1 MAIARILPRR
11 QMNQEQLKA
20 ILIFDIDGVIRDV
33 GNSYRRAIADTVEEF
48 TGGAW
53 RPTME
58 DLDNLKSEGIW
69 NNDWEASQELAYRYF
84 EAMDQSRESVE
95 LNYEHIVEFFQERYR
110 GKHPE
115 LFDGYIANEPL
126 LVSASYFQHLSNNQ
140 VGYGFFSGATR
151 GSAEFVI
158 KQRLKLD
165 NPVLVAMEDAP
176 SKPDPQGMFDAIAQ
190 IETKTSNVP
199 AFYLG
204 DTVAD
209 MHTVVKAREAKVER
223 NWIAIGILPP
233 HVQTSETRQADY
245 AQKLMAAGAEIVLSN
260 IEKLDLQLINE
271 LIKDS

>member
-1 MAIARILPRR
+1 
-11 QMNQEQLKA
+11 MNKEQLSA
-20 ILIFDIDGVIRDV
+20 IIIFDIDGVIRDV
-33 GNSYRRAIADTVEEF
+33 GNSYRKAIADTVEEF

-84 EAMDQSRESVE
+84 EALDRSRESVE
-95 LNYEHIVEFFQERYR
+95 LNYERIVEFFQERYR

-115 LFDGYIANEPL
+115 LFDGYISDEPL
-126 LVSASYFQHLSNNQ
+126 LVSPNYFQQLNNNQ
-140 VGYGFFSGATR
+140 IGYGFFSGATR

-176 SKPDPQGMFDAIAQ
+176 SKPDPTGMFDVIAQ
-190 IETKTSNVP
+190 IESNPSIVP

-209 MHTVVKAREAKVER
+209 MYTIAKAKEIRTER
-223 NWIAIGILPP
+223 NWIGIGILPP

-245 AQKLMAAGAEIVLSN
+245 AQKLMSAGAEIVLSN
-260 IEKLDLQLINE
+260 VEKLDLQLIDE
-271 LIKDS
+271 LIS

>member
-1 MAIARILPRR
+1 MK
-11 QMNQEQLKA
+11 KA
-20 ILIFDIDGVIRDV
+20 IVIFDIDGVIRDV
-33 GNSYRRAIADTVEEF
+33 GNSYRRAIADTVEHF

-69 NNDWEASQELAYRYF
+69 NNDWSASQELVYRYF
-84 EAMDQSRESVE
+84 EAQDKTRQEIG
-95 LNYEHIVEFFQERYR
+95 LDYDCIVEFFQERYR

-115 LFDGYIANEPL
+115 LFDGYIADEPL
-126 LVSASYFQHLSNNQ
+126 LVSPSYFEQLNKNQ
-140 VGYGFFSGATR
+140 ISYGFFSGATR

-158 KQRLKLD
+158 KQRLQLN

-176 SKPDPQGMFDAIAQ
+176 SKPDPQGMFDTISQ
-190 IETKTSNVP
+190 IEADSDNIP

-209 MHTVVKAREAKVER
+209 MYTVTRAREIDSKR
-223 NWIAIGILPP
+223 QWIGVGILPP
-233 HVQTSETRQADY
+233 HVQLSETRKADY

-260 IEKLDLQLINE
+260 VEKLDIAM
-271 LIKDS
+271 IKDLI

>member
-1 MAIARILPRR
+1 MK
-11 QMNQEQLKA
+11 KA
-20 ILIFDIDGVIRDV
+20 IVIFDIDGVIRDV
-33 GNSYRRAIADTVEEF
+33 GNSYRKAIADTVEHF
-48 TGGAW
+48 TDGAW

-69 NNDWEASQELAYRYF
+69 NNDWEASQELVYRYF
-84 EAMDQSRESVE
+84 EAQDKTRQEIE
-95 LNYEHIVEFFQERYR
+95 LDYDRIVEFFQERYR

-126 LVSASYFQHLSNNQ
+126 LVSPDYFKQLDENQ
-140 VGYGFFSGATR
+140 IAYGFFSGATR

-158 KQRLKLD
+158 KRRLKLD

-176 SKPDPQGMFDAIAQ
+176 SKPDPQGMFDTISQ
-190 IETKTSNVP
+190 IEADSDIP

-209 MHTVVKAREAKVER
+209 MYTVAKAKEIDPQRQ
-223 NWIAIGILPP
+223 WIGVGILPP
-233 HVQTSETRQADY
+233 HVQTSSTRQADY

-260 IEKLDLQLINE
+260 VEKLDLAMIKE
-271 LIKDS
+271 LIT